1 MYKDI
6 YSTIYP
12 LSDGA
17 AIPTIAIYSGYDYQ
31 GVYCQVGWLEMLIVI
46 ALGRLFFSEVLRFVA
61 YIYEREN
68 TLTGAL
74 FFCHARSICV
84 GVILLAD

>member
-1 MYKDI
+1 
-6 YSTIYP
+6 
-12 LSDGA
+12 
-17 AIPTIAIYSGYDYQ
+17 
-31 GVYCQVGWLEMLIVI
+31 MLIVI

>member
-1 MYKDI
+1 MRRFTIEKYTTPRIIMYKDI

-31 GVYCQVGWLEMLIVI
+31 GVYCQVG
-46 ALGRLFFSEVLRFVA
+46 
-61 YIYEREN
+61 
-68 TLTGAL
+68 
-74 FFCHARSICV
+74 
-84 GVILLAD
+84 